1 MCILSWKESQ
11 QTKTESTQAPR
22 NKAVIIGYATAFSE
36 ALLSVILSD
45 LYTLSSSHLRP
56 LREKKVPK
64 RA

>member
-1 MCILSWKESQ
+1 MYFKLKEK

-36 ALLSVILSD
+36 ALLSLILSD
-45 LYTLSSSHLRP
+45 PYTLSSSHLRP
-56 LREKKVPK
+56 LGEKKVPK